1 MQKQEYKDERFQ
13 QRNWLPFS
21 PEIFYIY
28 FQSLVHHIRFS
39 LSAFSLL
46 MPLSVLMIITGCAVV
61 GPDYSPPQFDSPQAW
76 HSRIEDGLK
85 AEGPDSRL
93 LTAWWE
99 TFDDPLLNQLMTRAV
114 QGNLDLKEAMTR
126 VRKARAERGLSR
138 TALFPTLDVTGTAT
152 KSRSSQNSGMGEE
165 NELYSAGFDAGW
177 ELDIFGGV
185 RRSIE
190 AADADLDAVT
200 ADLND
205 VLVTLMAETGLNY
218 IDVRAYQTRLD
229 VALANLASQQK
240 TSQLI
245 QSRYDAGLSN
255 ELEVQQARYNLES
268 TRSQLPSL
276 RSGLNAALNRLAILL
291 GETPGS
297 LHDELQEHQPIPVP
311 PLTVAVGVPAEA
323 LRRRPDIRSAERN
336 LAAQTA
342 RIGVATADLYPK
354 FSLSGS
360 IGLESLEFHDLMED
374 ASHTWKLGP
383 RFSWNIF
390 DAGAIRR
397 NIEVQSALQE
407 QALIQ
412 YESSI
417 LTALEEVENA
427 LVAYY
432 EEQNRRNALEK
443 ATEAAL
449 SAAQLS
455 QEQYK
460 AGLVDF
466 SDVLDAQRSLLS
478 FEDQLAESNG
488 KVTSNLMQLYKALGG
503 GWNFQ
508 AMPAATAETVS
519 SNQREK
525 QSTP

>member
-1 MQKQEYKDERFQ
+1 M
-13 QRNWLPFS
+13 
-21 PEIFYIY
+21 
-28 FQSLVHHIRFS
+28 
-39 LSAFSLL
+39 A
-46 MPLSVLMIITGCAVV
+46 ITGCTVV
-61 GPDYSPPQFDSPQAW
+61 GPDYSSPQFDTPQAW
-76 HSRIEDGLK
+76 HSRAEDGLK
-85 AEGPDSRL
+85 AQSPDTQL
-93 LTAWWE
+93 LTAWWKN
-99 TFDDPLLNQLMTRAV
+99 FDDSLLNQLMTRAV
-114 QGNLDLKEAMTR
+114 QGNLDLKEAMAR

-138 TALFPTLDVTGTAT
+138 TDLFPTLDVTGSVT
-152 KSRSSQNSGMGEE
+152 KSRSSE
-165 NELYSAGFDAGW
+165 NNGLGNESELYAAGFDAGW

-185 RRSIE
+185 QRSIE
-190 AADADLDAVT
+190 AAQADLDAVT

-205 VLVTLMAETGLNY
+205 VLVSLMAETGLNY
-218 IDVRAYQTRLD
+218 VEARTYQTRLD
-229 VALANLASQQK
+229 VALANLASQRK
-240 TSQLI
+240 TSRLI

-268 TRSQLPSL
+268 TRSKLPSL
-276 RSGLNAALNRLAILL
+276 RSGLDAALNRLAILL
-291 GETPGS
+291 GKPPGS
-297 LHDELQEHQPIPVP
+297 VHAELQQRRPIPLP
-311 PLTVAVGVPAEA
+311 PPSVAVGVPAEV

-360 IGLESLEFHDLMED
+360 IGLESLELGDFLED
-374 ASHTWKLGP
+374 ASHTWKIGP
-383 RFSWNIF
+383 GVSWNIF
-390 DAGAIRR
+390 DAGAVRR

-412 YESSI
+412 YEASI

-432 EEQNRRNALEK
+432 EEQNRRNALK
-443 ATEAAL
+443 NATEAARK
-449 SAAQLS
+449 AAQLS
-455 QEQYK
+455 EEQYK

-488 KVTSNLMQLYKALGG
+488 NVTSNLMRLYKALGG

-519 SNQREK
+519 SNQPEK